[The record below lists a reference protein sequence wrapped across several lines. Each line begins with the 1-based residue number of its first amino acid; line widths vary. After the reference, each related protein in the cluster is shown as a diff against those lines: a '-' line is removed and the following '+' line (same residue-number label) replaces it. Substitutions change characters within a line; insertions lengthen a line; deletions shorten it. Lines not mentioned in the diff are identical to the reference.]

1 MEKKYYKCRDNSYYT
16 KYTKDEIINT
26 IDINDFSTIK
36 PFLKEMDYYAC
47 ETIYLKRLEFGLKN
61 KFSSKKIL
69 GGFIGVMRLPAFRV
83 LGYNDY
89 VER

>member
-16 KYTKDEIINT
+16 KYTKMKSLIP

-47 ETIYLKRLEFGLKN
+47 ETIYLKRLDLV
-61 KFSSKKIL
+61 KK
-69 GGFIGVMRLPAFRV
+69 
-83 LGYNDY
+83 
-89 VER
+89 